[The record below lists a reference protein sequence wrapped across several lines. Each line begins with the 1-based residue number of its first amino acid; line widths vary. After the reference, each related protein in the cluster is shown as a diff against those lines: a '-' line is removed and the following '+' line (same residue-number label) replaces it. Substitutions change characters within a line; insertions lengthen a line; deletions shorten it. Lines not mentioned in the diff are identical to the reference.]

1 MGAGEWKKTEGNG
14 GRRWAVNSD
23 FSLGEIEKNFHKE
36 SELFVQGFGFLQV
49 GELNAKFSKIPNLKS

>member
-1 MGAGEWKKTEGNG
+1 M
-14 GRRWAVNSD
+14 NSD